1 MGLNHSPVNP
11 LLTGSTEDR
20 AMTPAELERVREWA
34 LQKLATGE
42 EPPWA
47 WYQYMKLREALE
59 AILAGMD
66 AVTPQKANSPQEVP
80 HRETLLRL
88 VAATD
93 SPDTAL
99 PHRAGEPVRLPM

>member
-1 MGLNHSPVNP
+1 
-11 LLTGSTEDR
+11 
-20 AMTPAELERVREWA
+20 MTRAELERVREWA

-66 AVTPQKANSPQEVP
+66 AVVVGQQDRLGLNP
-80 HRETLLRL
+80 HRLSPMPGLR
-88 VAATD
+88 TQ
-93 SPDTAL
+93 P
-99 PHRAGEPVRLPM
+99 